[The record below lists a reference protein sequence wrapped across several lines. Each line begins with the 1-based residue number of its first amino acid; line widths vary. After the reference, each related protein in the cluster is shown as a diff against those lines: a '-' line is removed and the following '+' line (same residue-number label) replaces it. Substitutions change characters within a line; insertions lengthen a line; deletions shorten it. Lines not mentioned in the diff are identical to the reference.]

1 MPVENSRLS
10 GFFRHSVAERRQMVA
25 NMAGLSPEHIEAL
38 EACGELNETAADRM
52 IENVIGTMSLPVGV
66 ATNFVIDAKH
76 YLIPF
81 CLEESSVVAAA
92 SNMAKRCLVNG
103 GFRSNNDAPLMIGQI
118 QIMEC
123 SEPKNAENALAGA
136 SEELMALCNSLPS
149 TMVRLG
155 GGCKRIETRT
165 IQTLSGPMVILH
177 IVVDC
182 RDAMGA
188 NAVNTM
194 AELIAPR
201 VEELTGGR
209 VHLKILSNLA
219 VHRLARIEATFTPE
233 EISNDGTKANGE
245 AIIQGILEAHHFA
258 VADPFR
264 AATHNKGVMNAISSV
279 ALACGQDW
287 RAIEAGCHAYA
298 AFGKEHYGSITQWEL
313 DDEGN
318 LLGRI
323 ETPMAVG
330 IVGGA
335 SKVHPAAQANLAI
348 LGVESAQEL
357 AGVIAASGLSQNLG
371 ALRALATRGIQAGH
385 MKLHSRNMAV
395 SAGAVGEE
403 IETIA
408 KRLQA
413 VDGPKTQTVVEQLL
427 NSLRSE

>member
-1 MPVENSRLS
+1 MPVENSRLG
-10 GFFRHSVAERRQMVA
+10 GFFRHSVAERRAMVSK
-25 NMAGLSPEHIEAL
+25 MAGLTPEQTEAL
-38 EACGELNETAADRM
+38 RACGELDEAAADRM

-66 ATNFVIDAKH
+66 ATNFVIDEKH

-92 SNMAKRCLVNG
+92 SNMAKRCLANG
-103 GFRSNNDAPLMIGQI
+103 GFRSKNDAPLMIAQLQI
-118 QIMEC
+118 LDC
-123 SEPKNAENALAGA
+123 SNTKHAESALHDA

-149 TMVRLG
+149 TMIRLG

-165 IQTLSGPMVILH
+165 IHSLSGPMVILH

-201 VEELTGGR
+201 VEELTNGR

-233 EISNDGTKANGE
+233 ELSDDGTKANGE
-245 AIIQGILEAHHFA
+245 AVIEGILEAHHFA

-279 ALACGQDW
+279 GLACGQDW

-298 AFGKEHYGSITQWEL
+298 AYGKEHYGSMTNWYK
-313 DDEGN
+313 DDAGN
-318 LLGRI
+318 LIGQI

-357 AGVIAASGLSQNLG
+357 AGVIAASGLAQNLG

-395 SAGAVGEE
+395 SAGAVGDE

-413 VDGPKTQTVVEQLL
+413 VDGPKTQTVVEELL
-427 NSLRSE
+427 KALRSE

>member
-1 MPVENSRLS
+1 M
-10 GFFRHSVAERRQMVA
+10 
-25 NMAGLSPEHIEAL
+25 
-38 EACGELNETAADRM
+38 M
-52 IENVIGTMSLPVGV
+52 IAQL
-66 ATNFVIDAKH
+66 
-76 YLIPF
+76 
-81 CLEESSVVAAA
+81 
-92 SNMAKRCLVNG
+92 
-103 GFRSNNDAPLMIGQI
+103 
-118 QIMEC
+118 QIMDC
-123 SEPKNAENALAGA
+123 SDTKHAEQALHEA

-149 TMVRLG
+149 TMIRLG

-165 IQTLSGPMVILH
+165 IHSLSGPMVILH

-219 VHRLARIEATFTPE
+219 VHRLARVEATFTPE
-233 EISNDGTKANGE
+233 EISDDGTKANGLE
-245 AIIQGILEAHHFA
+245 VIQGILEAHHFA

-279 ALACGQDW
+279 GLACGQDW

-298 AFGKEHYGSITQWEL
+298 AYGKEHYGSMTHWYE
-313 DDEGN
+313 DEEGN
-318 LLGRI
+318 LVGRS

-330 IVGGA
+330 TVGGA
-335 SKVHPAAQANLAI
+335 SKVLPAAQANLAI
-348 LGVESAQEL
+348 LGVDSAQEL
-357 AGVIAASGLSQNLG
+357 AGVIAASGLAQNLG

-385 MKLHSRNMAV
+385 MKLHSRGMAV
-395 SAGAVGEE
+395 SAGAVGDE

-413 VDGPKTQTVVEQLL
+413 VDGPKTQTVVEELL
-427 NSLRSE
+427 KALRSE